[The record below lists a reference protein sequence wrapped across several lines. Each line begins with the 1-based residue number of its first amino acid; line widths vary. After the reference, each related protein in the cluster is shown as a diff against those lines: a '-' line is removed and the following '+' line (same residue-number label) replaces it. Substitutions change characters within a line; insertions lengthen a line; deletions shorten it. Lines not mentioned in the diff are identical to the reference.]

1 MPRKPKPPAK
11 AITTPEL
18 NVPQELLDQLV
29 KGPMPRGT
37 WSRCSVR

>member
-11 AITTPEL
+11 AIITPEF

-29 KGPMPRGT
+29 KGPMT
-37 WSRCSVR
+37 